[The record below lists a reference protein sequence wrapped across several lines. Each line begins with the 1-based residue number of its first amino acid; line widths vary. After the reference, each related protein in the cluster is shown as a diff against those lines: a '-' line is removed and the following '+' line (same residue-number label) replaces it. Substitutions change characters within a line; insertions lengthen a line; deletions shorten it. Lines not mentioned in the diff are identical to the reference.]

1 MKYVLLLGDGMAD
14 RPLDALGGK
23 TPLEAA
29 KTPTMD
35 RIAKLGRLGLV
46 KTIPDGFQPGSDVA
60 NMVIMGYDPAEHF
73 SGRGPLEAASMG
85 VKLKPDE
92 VAFRCNLVQL
102 DFDSDPPKMKDFT
115 AGHISTEKAR
125 SVIEVL
131 NDALGDDV
139 LRFYPGVSYRHLM
152 VWGSDVEKTEITPPH
167 DITGRPIASY
177 LPKGD
182 GAEKLYGLM
191 QRSMDFFKSPE
202 FLDRWEADGKHDPP
216 NAIWPWGQGKAP
228 AMSPLTEK
236 FGVSGAII
244 TAVDLLKGLGIYAGL
259 EIIDVPGAT
268 GYYDTDY
275 EAKADYALKALDGGK
290 DFVYVHVEAPDEAG
304 HEGAITEKIRAIE
317 SFDQKV
323 VARILDGLKK
333 FDEWSVLVT
342 PDHATPIEVMTHTSE
357 PVPFAVLHGSIAE
370 PTDAPEGFSEREAER
385 TKFYID
391 DGKELIARFFKG
403 NWE

>member
-1 MKYVLLLGDGMAD
+1 MAD

-29 KTPTMD
+29 RTPTMD
-35 RIAKLGRLGLV
+35 RIAKQGRLGLV

-60 NMVIMGYDPAEHF
+60 NMVIMGYDPAEYF

-85 VKLKPDE
+85 VKLGPDE

-115 AGHISTEKAR
+115 SGHIATERAR
-125 SVIEVL
+125 KVIQVL
-131 NDALGDDV
+131 NEALGDDV

-167 DITGRPIASY
+167 DITGQPIGSY
-177 LPKGD
+177 LPKGE

-191 QRSMDFFKSPE
+191 QKSIEFFKSPA
-202 FLDRWEADGKHDPP
+202 FLDRWEGDGKHDPP

-275 EAKADYALKALDGGK
+275 EAKADYALKALEGGK

-323 VARILDGLKK
+323 VTRILDGLKQ

-357 PVPFAVLHGSIAE
+357 PVPFAVLHKSIAE
-370 PTDAPEGFSEREAER
+370 KADAPEGFSEREAER